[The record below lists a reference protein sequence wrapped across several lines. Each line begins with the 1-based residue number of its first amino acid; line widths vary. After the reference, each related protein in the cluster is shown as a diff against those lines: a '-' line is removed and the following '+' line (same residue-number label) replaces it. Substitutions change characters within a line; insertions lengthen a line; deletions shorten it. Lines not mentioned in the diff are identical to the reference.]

1 MKLNSKTFS
10 ESKRWGKQICMS
22 SSSFVWFLFFFVCSF
37 LIKEEKVT
45 FKPFWMGEAF
55 AGPGE

>member
-10 ESKRWGKQICMS
+10 ECKRRGKQICMS
-22 SSSFVWFLFFFVCSF
+22 SSSFAWFLWFWFFFFVCSF

-45 FKPFWMGEAF
+45 FKPVK
-55 AGPGE
+55 